1 MMSFSALK
9 TALGTVKVGL
19 HDFRD
24 SHWCAENHHRC
35 AGSAFYFFILLP
47 FCFKKLPFYFLTFY
61 FINGRLFAL
70 LLTL

>member
-35 AGSAFYFFILLP
+35 AGSAFYFFILYLLNIKNYPFTSLP
-47 FCFKKLPFYFLTFY
+47 FT
-61 FINGRLFAL
+61 L
-70 LLTL
+70 LMGDCSRFC